1 MKIKE
6 YFGDLKT
13 PVTIAAEYIAIAYF
27 NEEMV
32 DVERDDL
39 QNYVKQCNINPY
51 ELVFRATNEI
61 ESRTLSSIADIAR
74 DYPILNVN
82 WLNTSIDTA
91 KIERDLC
98 IILNI
103 DMPCKALLAE
113 ACVMEESPCPKQKAI
128 TQDFDKMRQR
138 SKDMGPMERELYP
151 DVPNV
156 LK

>member
-1 MKIKE
+1 MKIRE

-13 PVTIAAEYIAIAYF
+13 PVTIATEYIAIAYF
-27 NEEMV
+27 NGEMI
-32 DVERDDL
+32 DIERDDL

-91 KIERDLC
+91 KIERDLH

-113 ACVMEESPCPKQKAI
+113 ACVTEESPRTKQKTI
-128 TQDFDKMRQR
+128 TQDFDKMRQ
-138 SKDMGPMERELYP
+138 SKPIGAVTYP
-151 DVPNV
+151 DS